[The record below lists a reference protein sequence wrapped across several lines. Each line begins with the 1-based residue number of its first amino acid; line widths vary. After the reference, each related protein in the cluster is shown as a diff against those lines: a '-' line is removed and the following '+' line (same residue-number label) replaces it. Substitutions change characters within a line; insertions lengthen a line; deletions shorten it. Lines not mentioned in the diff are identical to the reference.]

1 MLEIIV
7 YGLIWCFA
15 LYGILVMIQELTRK
29 STYKKI
35 EENVKLIMT
44 VKNVEDGIE
53 NYVRELSMGRNFYNN
68 LVIIDLDSTDE
79 TLSILRE
86 LEKENIN
93 LKILTELEGKDYL
106 ENQIEWINKKVK
118 FKEFP

>member
-68 LVIIDLDSTDE
+68 LVIIDLNSTDE

-106 ENQIEWINKKVK
+106 ENQIE
-118 FKEFP
+118 

>member
-1 MLEIIV
+1 MFEIII

-15 LYGILVMIQELTRK
+15 VYGILVMIQEISRN

-44 VKNVEDGIE
+44 VKDAEDGIE
-53 NYVRELSMGRNFYNN
+53 NYIRELMLGKNFYNN
-68 LVIIDLDSTDE
+68 LVVIDLDSKDD
-79 TLSILRE
+79 TLCILKE

-93 LKILTELEGKDYL
+93 LKILNRIEGKEYL
-106 ENQIEWINKKVK
+106 YNQIT
-118 FKEFP
+118 

>member
-15 LYGILVMIQELTRK
+15 VYGILVMLQEITRK
-29 STYKKI
+29 NTYKKI

-53 NYVRELSMGRNFYNN
+53 NYIREIALGGNFYNN
-68 LVIIDLDSTDE
+68 LVVIDLDSQDD
-79 TLSILRE
+79 TLCILHE

-93 LKILTELEGKDYL
+93 LKILNKNEGKEYL
-106 ENQIEWINKKVK
+106 KQQIN
-118 FKEFP
+118 